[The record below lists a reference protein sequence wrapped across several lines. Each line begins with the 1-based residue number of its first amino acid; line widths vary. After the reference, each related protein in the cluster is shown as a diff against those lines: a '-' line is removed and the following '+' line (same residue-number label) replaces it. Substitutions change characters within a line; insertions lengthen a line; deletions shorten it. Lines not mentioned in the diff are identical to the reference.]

1 MIDYN
6 NYLYLIA
13 ILVSLQTIIGVG
25 ILLLGTPILLI
36 HNYFL
41 SEIIFFLL
49 PISICTSLINVI
61 FFLIVSKTLR
71 NNTYLNLQKKFFFS
85 CVPGIFLGIFFLM
98 IFEDNINIK
107 FIVAI
112 FILLSIILKYRFKNY
127 ILQISEKFQKI
138 ILLLIGFTH
147 GLTNAG
153 GSLLSI
159 FLIIKFD
166 NDKLKSRFSI
176 TYFYFFLATIQYIIF
191 IFIFNKKIEI
201 DYLFK
206 LIPYIFIGILLGN
219 IISKKINPRIFK
231 LSIEGIAIIASV
243 ILLLNAL
250 NY

>member
-1 MIDYN
+1 
-6 NYLYLIA
+6 
-13 ILVSLQTIIGVG
+13 
-25 ILLLGTPILLI
+25 
-36 HNYFL
+36 
-41 SEIIFFLL
+41 
-49 PISICTSLINVI
+49 
-61 FFLIVSKTLR
+61 
-71 NNTYLNLQKKFFFS
+71 
-85 CVPGIFLGIFFLM
+85 M